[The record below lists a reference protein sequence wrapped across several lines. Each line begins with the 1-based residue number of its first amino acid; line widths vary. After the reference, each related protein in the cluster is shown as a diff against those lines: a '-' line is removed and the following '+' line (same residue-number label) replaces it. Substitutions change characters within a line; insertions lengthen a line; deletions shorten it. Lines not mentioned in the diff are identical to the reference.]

1 MGVLFFNLTLFT
13 TIAPAILGSAM
24 NIEYANSLK
33 AALPKSLDQ
42 IVDRQT
48 MTSLGDPSV
57 LLLKP
62 AMRELQTRFD
72 VMGSKGQELFA
83 ETVQA
88 IRTSLQSGLGRVFM
102 IGAGTMLLAF
112 LLILAIP
119 EISIDVEVK
128 DGKVPERVELDL
140 TES

>member
-1 MGVLFFNLTLFT
+1 
-13 TIAPAILGSAM
+13 M
-24 NIEYANSLK
+24 NIRYADSLR
-33 AALPKSLDQ
+33 ASLPNAVHQLADKE
-42 IVDRQT
+42 T

-62 AMRELQTRFD
+62 AMKKLQGTFD
-72 VMGSKGQELFA
+72 TTGNNGQALFA

-88 IRTSLQSGLGRVFM
+88 IKTSLQSGLSIVFL

-119 EISIDVEVK
+119 EVSIDVEVQDK
-128 DGKVPERVELDL
+128 RVSESFEELRMLEERP
-140 TES
+140 